1 MSDVLDLSATLQLNT
16 GSFASGLS
24 GASSNMKKFG
34 AEMLEKF
41 GVKGLVTMGIA
52 AGFALLGKKAYDFTK
67 EAVKVG
73 MEFDKAMSQVA
84 ATQGMTMDEM
94 NQQVEK
100 VDTAYGEF
108 EGTLRDFAQFMGSNT
123 AFSAT
128 ESAEALNYMALAGYD
143 AKESMEMLPNVL
155 NLAAAGNM
163 DLARASDMVT
173 DAQTALGLSMDE
185 TNDLVDKMAETASDS
200 NTSVEQ
206 LGDAMLR
213 IGGQARSLKGGTTEL
228 TAAFGILADNGTKG
242 AEAGTALRNVLL
254 NIQSKKFDK
263 EFGALGISAYDAEGN
278 MRSLKD
284 VFADMDKAMD
294 GMSQKDRDKLIA
306 KVFDRRSIKDV
317 NALLGTSGDRWDE
330 LTEAIDGSEGAA
342 QKMAE
347 TQLDNLAG
355 DVTLAK
361 SAFEGLQIA
370 VSDKVTPAL
379 RGIVQFGTEMIQ
391 GISEAVK
398 SGDFGDVVVTLITGL
413 VQKLAEVAPM
423 IVPAGLTLIEK
434 LVLGMFDAFPKL
446 LEGSAKAIQTFVQG
460 MLASLPK
467 IAGAALKLVVHLAKS
482 LILNMP
488 KLLSAV
494 FKLAMAIPK
503 GIVKGMP
510 QMLAG
515 GKKLIAKTWQGM
527 KEQFPVLL
535 SNLKKKA
542 SKIPE
547 KVGEIVQDMVDAGK
561 DIIQGLW
568 NGVVEKWDSF
578 VADIKAKFKSLPK
591 PIRKLLKIGS
601 PSKVFYEIGGYVT
614 LGFALGIQDG
624 WTDVQNAMD
633 GMNDI
638 VQEGVDDIN
647 GVELG
652 MADGVFSDAITISLN
667 EAFGQAMSA
676 LIPEMR
682 DSMSEAMDGIRV
694 TLDKREFGRMSRKA
708 MQGAL

>member
-84 ATQGMTMDEM
+84 ATQGLTMDEM

-254 NIQSKKFDK
+254 NIQSKKFDQT
-263 EFGALGISAYDAEGN
+263 FGEMGISAYDAEGN

-379 RGIVQFGTEMIQ
+379 RGIVHFGTELIQ

-398 SGDFGDVVVTLITGL
+398 TGNIGDVVATLFTGFL
-413 VQKLAEVAPM
+413 QKFAELAPM
-423 IVPAGLTLIEK
+423 IIPAGITLIEK
-434 LVLGMFDAFPKL
+434 LAVGIVNALPKL
-446 LEGSAKAIQTFVQG
+446 LEGSAKAIETFVSG
-460 MLASLPK
+460 MLKSLPQ
-467 IAGAALKLVVHLAKS
+467 IAGAALKLVVHLAKA
-482 LILNMP
+482 LIKNMP
-488 KLLSAV
+488 KLLSAAV
-494 FKLAMAIPK
+494 KLVMSVPK
-503 GIVKGMP
+503 GIRKGLP
-510 QMLAG
+510 QMLAS
-515 GKKLIAKTWQGM
+515 GKELGKMVIVGIGNWLAKAPSKAW
-527 KEQFPVLL
+527 
-535 SNLKKKA
+535 SYIKKIP
-542 SKIPE
+542 SKIKEAVPQMVRAGIDLVRGLWEGMRQKFEEIKAAWRE
-547 KVGEIVQDMVDAGK
+547 KVG
-561 DIIQGLW
+561 GL
-568 NGVVEKWDSF
+568 GAET
-578 VADIKAKFKSLPK
+578 
-591 PIRKLLKIGS
+591 RKQLKIKS
-601 PSKVFYEIGGYVT
+601 PSKVFREIGEYVS
-614 LGFALGIQDG
+614 LGFALGVQDG
-624 WTDVQNAMD
+624 WSNVHDAMD

-638 VQEGVDDIN
+638 VQEGVDDVN
-647 GVELG
+647 NVELG
-652 MADGVFSDAITISLN
+652 MTDGVFSDAITISLN
-667 EAFGQAMSA
+667 EAFGQAMSS
-676 LIPEMR
+676 LIPEMK
-682 DSMSEAMDGIRV
+682 DSMLEAMDGIRV

>member
-84 ATQGMTMDEM
+84 ATQGLTMDEM
-94 NQQVEK
+94 DKQVEK
-100 VDTAYGEF
+100 VNTSYGEF

-163 DLARASDMVT
+163 ELARASDMVT
-173 DAQTALGLSMDE
+173 DAQTALGLSMNE
-185 TNDLVDKMAETASDS
+185 TNQLVDKMAETASDS

-213 IGGQARSLKGGTTEL
+213 IGGQARSMKGGTTEL
-228 TAAFGILADNGTKG
+228 TATLGILADNGTKG

-254 NIQSKKFDK
+254 NIQSKKFDQT
-263 EFGALGISAYDAEGN
+263 FGEMGISAYDAEGN

-284 VFADMDKAMD
+284 VFADMDKAMAN
-294 GMSQKDRDKLIA
+294 MSQEKRDKLIA

-317 NALLGTSGDRWDE
+317 NALLGTSGERWDE
-330 LTEAIDGSEGAA
+330 LTKAIDGSEGAA

-370 VSDKVTPAL
+370 ISDKVTPVL
-379 RGIVQFGTEMIQ
+379 RNVVQFGTEMIQ
-391 GISEAVK
+391 NLSEAIK
-398 SGDFGDVVVTLITGL
+398 SGNFAGAVATLFTGFL
-413 VQKLAEVAPM
+413 QKFAELAPM
-423 IVPAGLTLIEK
+423 IIPAGITLIEK
-434 LVLGMFDAFPKL
+434 LAVGIVNALPKL
-446 LEGSAKAIQTFVQG
+446 LEGSAKAIKTFVSG
-460 MLASLPK
+460 MLKSLPQ
-467 IAGAALKLVVHLAKS
+467 IAGAALKLVVHLAKA
-482 LILNMP
+482 LIKNMP
-488 KLLSAV
+488 KLLSAAV
-494 FKLAMAIPK
+494 KLVMSVPK
-503 GIVKGMP
+503 GIRKGLP
-510 QMLAG
+510 QMLAS
-515 GKKLIAKTWQGM
+515 GKELGKMVIVGIGNWLAKAPSKAWSYIKKIPSKIREAVPQMVRAGIDLVRGLWEGM
-527 KEQFPVLL
+527 KQKFEEI
-535 SNLKKKA
+535 KA
-542 SKIPE
+542 AWRE
-547 KVGEIVQDMVDAGK
+547 KVG
-561 DIIQGLW
+561 GL
-568 NGVVEKWDSF
+568 GAET
-578 VADIKAKFKSLPK
+578 
-591 PIRKLLKIGS
+591 RKQLKIKS
-601 PSKVFYEIGGYVT
+601 PSKVFREIGEYVS

-624 WTDVQNAMD
+624 WSNVQDAMD

-638 VQEGVDDIN
+638 VQEGVDDVN
-647 GVELG
+647 NVELG
-652 MADGVFSDAITISLN
+652 MTDGVFSDAITISLN
-667 EAFGQAMSA
+667 EAFGQAMSS
-676 LIPEMR
+676 LIPEMK
-682 DSMSEAMDGIRV
+682 DSMLEAMDGIRV